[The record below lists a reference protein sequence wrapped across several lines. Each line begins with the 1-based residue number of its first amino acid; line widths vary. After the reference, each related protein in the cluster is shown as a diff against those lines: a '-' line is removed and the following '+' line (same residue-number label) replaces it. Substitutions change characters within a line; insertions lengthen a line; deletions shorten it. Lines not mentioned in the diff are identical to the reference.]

1 MTMFSMGKKSDRD
14 SEMNKEVMA
23 STRKE
28 GSLAEKYRNLIAN
41 AEWHSWS
48 MPAEEREKIED
59 EARVLGVP
67 LTVMDLLQEKHRE
80 NVEIVQRLA
89 GLVLG
94 EEKLVGSEPKG
105 WEEITEMV
113 KEMAEMILAEGQ
125 AELSGERM
133 PFQVNQVRINQVRIN
148 QVKKIGAKLN
158 ELGGFELML
167 AIATNYVPLCD
178 RHELEL
184 LWQGIG
190 DWKA

>member
-1 MTMFSMGKKSDRD
+1 M
-14 SEMNKEVMA
+14 VIA

-28 GSLAEKYRNLIAN
+28 RRLAEKYRNEIAN

-48 MPAEEREKIED
+48 MPAEERARIED
-59 EARVLGVP
+59 EAKRLGVP
-67 LTVMDLLQEKHRE
+67 LTVMDSLQEKHHE

-94 EEKLVGSEPKG
+94 EEKLVGSKPND
-105 WEEITEMV
+105 WEEITAMV
-113 KEMAEMILAEGQ
+113 KELAEMILTEGQ
-125 AELSGERM
+125 PELSGERM
-133 PFQVNQVRINQVRIN
+133 PFRVNQVRINKVKNIGVR
-148 QVKKIGAKLN
+148 LN
-158 ELGGFELML
+158 ELGGLELML

-184 LWQGIG
+184 VWQGIG